1 MYLKNYFCPDR
12 AYHEIEIGRYVADA
26 CDGKTIY
33 EIQTGS
39 LYPLKAKIK
48 YYIENTAY
56 DIMIIHPIISENVLL
71 WIDPQSGEAVGKP
84 RRSSK
89 HEGVFDMLSEMLYLK
104 EYIDNERV
112 RFCFPVMTLTEERIL
127 NGWSKDRK
135 KGAEHSDKLPRE
147 ILEVKLIETASDIKD
162 EVLDSIPKKFTR
174 EELSHIAKIK
184 GRKLWALQ
192 NLLLYLNVI
201 KKSDSDGKKIIFEK
215 II

>member
-1 MYLKNYFCPDR
+1 MYLKNYYCPDKSH
-12 AYHEIEIGRYVADA
+12 HEIEIGRYVADV

-48 YYIENTAY
+48 YYMENTAY
-56 DIMIIHPIISENVLL
+56 DVMIIHPIISERMLVWL
-71 WIDPQSGEAVGKP
+71 DPQSGETVGKP

-89 HEGVFDMLSEMLYLK
+89 HEGIFDMLSEMLYLK

-112 RFCFPVMTLTEERIL
+112 IFCFPVMTLTEERVL
-127 NGWSKDRK
+127 NGWSKDGK

-147 ILEVKLIETASDIKD
+147 IVEVKLIENASNIKN
-162 EVLDSIPKKFTR
+162 EIADSIPEKLTR
-174 EELSHIAKIK
+174 EELSHLSKIK

-201 KKSDSDGKKIIFEK
+201 KKSESDGKKIVFEK
-215 II
+215 TI